1 MILHQQ
7 ILMPF
12 SRVSYRV
19 LFFLHR
25 ITLHHSYGPSVP
37 PNTPSPKST
46 APVQPLDVNI
56 PVLMDTSLMVP
67 AVAASPSVNPTPPS
81 VLQPMM
87 SLQQTQALSPPM
99 NFLHHSSSSVTTTPP
114 SSLIQLS
121 VQNSLS
127 LMDVSTA
134 VMMDSKSDLSLPP
147 QNQTLLVPLQKS
159 PLDDLATPLL
169 QQSPSL
175 VVPVPLVQLV
185 SRPSTLVVP
194 SIPSLSPEP

>member
-1 MILHQQ
+1 
-7 ILMPF
+7 
-12 SRVSYRV
+12 
-19 LFFLHR
+19 
-25 ITLHHSYGPSVP
+25 
-37 PNTPSPKST
+37 
-46 APVQPLDVNI
+46 
-56 PVLMDTSLMVP
+56 
-67 AVAASPSVNPTPPS
+67 
-81 VLQPMM
+81 
-87 SLQQTQALSPPM
+87 
-99 NFLHHSSSSVTTTPP
+99 
-114 SSLIQLS
+114 
-121 VQNSLS
+121 
-127 LMDVSTA
+127 MDVSTA